1 MQNNNARQMYMYKAN
16 SSDRPTY
23 NIHFYVYSV
32 QGNVQDKFIS
42 PLQNIK
48 TRISKYIFRTKHYI
62 SNNYH
67 KLCTSTWRS
76 SHSSLLFYVD
86 SPTCQM
92 HSMDLFKNT
101 KNKTGGQQLILFQL
115 QQGKFWSSILATL
128 LRNANKLPTC
138 NVARELT
145 LRITEKTQNKWSN

>member
-101 KNKTGGQQLILFQL
+101 KNKTAKTNYWWSTADIVSTSARQVL
-115 QQGKFWSSILATL
+115 KFNISY
-128 LRNANKLPTC
+128 
-138 NVARELT
+138 
-145 LRITEKTQNKWSN
+145 ITTKC